1 MAIEITGRTNN
12 SMPIQTTP
20 KSGIDGDQKVTVVS
34 IETND
39 DKVAL
44 TPTAMELKK
53 SIGASSSTPVDFDRV
68 NAIKKALANG
78 TYSVNAEKVAQKLMQ
93 FEKLMPGDNST

>member
-1 MAIEITGRTNN
+1 MAIEITGRTNS

-20 KSGIDGDQKVTVVS
+20 KSGIDGDQKVTVAN
-34 IETND
+34 IETDD

-53 SIGASSSTPVDFDRV
+53 SIGSSSAPMNFDRI

-78 TYSVNAEKVAQKLMQ
+78 TYSVNAEQVAQKMMQ
-93 FEKLMPGDNST
+93 FEKLMPEDNST